1 MKDMLEG
8 ESLSIENQ
16 KMILTKFVH
25 DKGWNLVSEYVDDG
39 YSGTDFDRPGI
50 QRLLADA
57 QLGKINIVVVKDL
70 SRFGRNYIEVGRY
83 IDYIF
88 PMNNIRFIALND
100 NVDTADR
107 SSAAL
112 DMMPI
117 INLFNE
123 CHVSSTSKKIK
134 TVFEAS
140 AKAGKYLGGRV
151 PYGYDMGDDPN
162 HLPVIN
168 PETTL
173 VVKHIFELRLQRY
186 SQRKVADMLNAE
198 GVLCP
203 SEYYYQRQGRENI
216 LNCRGLWG
224 RTAVDKILKKPMY
237 LGHLVQLKTTT
248 VSHKNHKTIKKDEI
262 EWVVVPNTHEPII
275 TQDMW
280 DRCRVI
286 DNERA
291 VGRRTKTGEKNAVC
305 IDVLC

>member
-1 MKDMLEG
+1 MAKQTENNVGIYLRLSKEDMLEG

-123 CHVSSTSKKIK
+123 WHSSSTSKKIK
-134 TVFEAS
+134 AVFEAS

-151 PYGYDMGDDPN
+151 PYGYDRGDDPN

-168 PETTL
+168 PETAP
-173 VVKHIFELRLQRY
+173 VVKHIFELRLQ
-186 SQRKVADMLNAE
+186 
-198 GVLCP
+198 
-203 SEYYYQRQGRENI
+203 
-216 LNCRGLWG
+216 GL
-224 RTAVDKILKKPMY
+224 
-237 LGHLVQLKTTT
+237 
-248 VSHKNHKTIKKDEI
+248 S
-262 EWVVVPNTHEPII
+262 
-275 TQDMW
+275 
-280 DRCRVI
+280 
-286 DNERA
+286 
-291 VGRRTKTGEKNAVC
+291 
-305 IDVLC
+305 